1 MEEKDFLKLSESK
14 LMEID
19 DFIEN
24 NDERSVFD
32 VEYSDGILTIEVF
45 HHNKT
50 YVINKNSGNQKIWV
64 SSPVSGADY
73 FAYNSGKNNWFNDQG
88 IELSEKLFSELKDN
102 FNFNF

>member
-1 MEEKDFLKLSESK
+1 MEEKDFLQLSEHK
-14 LMEID
+14 LIEID
-19 DFIEN
+19 DFIEG
-24 NDERSVFD
+24 NDDKSVFD

-50 YVINKNSGNQKIWV
+50 YVINKNSGNQKIWL

-73 FAYNSGKNNWFNDQG
+73 FAYDFDKKSWLNDQG
-88 IELSEKLFSELKDN
+88 VELSKKLFSELKDN